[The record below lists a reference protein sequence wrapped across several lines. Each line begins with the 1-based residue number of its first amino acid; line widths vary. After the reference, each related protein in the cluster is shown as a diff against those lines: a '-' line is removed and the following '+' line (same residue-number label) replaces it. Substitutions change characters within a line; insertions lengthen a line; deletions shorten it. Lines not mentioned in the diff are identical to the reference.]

1 MQVTMPVSRTE
12 GTNSQNKNCNWHTQ
26 HQVAESRL
34 ALNCNCLPLAN
45 CPSWTIPNGFQLAW
59 KQSFP
64 WDNYDDEF
72 GTNRE
77 CVEAFLKWKNAE
89 LPQWREDVDLHGF
102 DEDERTPW
110 IAWDEMKLA
119 EERKWRE
126 IESKLLHH
134 IIYFPTQLQLT
145 LRGFDDLANNRAQ
158 EGPI

>member
-1 MQVTMPVSRTE
+1 MTDQTTLESF
-12 GTNSQNKNCNWHTQ
+12 Q
-26 HQVAESRL
+26 AEPGLSWSHRWPRHVPDL
-34 ALNCNCLPLAN
+34 GLLPNDLRHVGG
-45 CPSWTIPNGFQLAW
+45 PRW

-145 LRGFDDLANNRAQ
+145 VR
-158 EGPI
+158 